1 MTATTTAHAARRAG
15 AVSRDPIEWHAIHWR
30 RAYRIVRRLQVRIVK
45 AYAAPRHTG
54 VWKGLSR
61 ISGN

>member
-1 MTATTTAHAARRAG
+1 MTATHHRAG
-15 AVSRDPIEWHAIHWR
+15 GTECWCSLPRRLDWHAINWR
-30 RAYRIVRRLQVRIVK
+30 RTFRIVRRLQVRIVK